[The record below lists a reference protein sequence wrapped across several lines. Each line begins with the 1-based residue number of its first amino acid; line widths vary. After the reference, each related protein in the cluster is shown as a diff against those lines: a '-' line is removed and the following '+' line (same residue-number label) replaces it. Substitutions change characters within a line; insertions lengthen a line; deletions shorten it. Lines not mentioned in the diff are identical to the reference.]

1 MPRKAS
7 DASDDST
14 GVEREPRLATPRREL
29 ARLDQAEA
37 EKAERVH
44 AEIMEAMLTV
54 SGEIGYRKVAVRH
67 VLERY
72 GGYRLQFYRHF
83 ENKAQ
88 CYAVA
93 YEVEIERLAGGML
106 RAGAE
111 KESWRD
117 GLRAALEFL
126 AGFIRERPALARG
139 LLTEVHVAGGAA
151 LTKREEVFE
160 RLSRAIDSARHETG
174 SRHSSPPRTAMFIV
188 GAIDGAVGDV
198 LARGKPEGFA
208 LAIPELVKM
217 ATVAYF
223 GDQA

>member
-14 GVEREPRLATPRREL
+14 GIEREPRLATPRREL
-29 ARLDQAEA
+29 RRLDEAEA
-37 EKAERVH
+37 QKVEDVH

-83 ENKAQ
+83 ESKAQ

-93 YEVEIERLAGGML
+93 YEVEVERLVDGML

-111 KESWRD
+111 EESWRD

-126 AGFIRERPALARG
+126 SAFIRERPALARG

-151 LTKREEVFE
+151 LAKREEVFE
-160 RLSRAIDSARHETG
+160 RLSHAIDSARRETG
-174 SRHSSPPRTAMFIV
+174 SRHSPPPVTAMFIV

-198 LARGKPEGFA
+198 LARGAPEDFE
-208 LAIPELVKM
+208 LAIPELVEM
-217 ATVAYF
+217 ANVAYF